1 MTETKQVETI
11 IHVKEGEMKIV
22 PILWF
27 GGSDRTLKTRVLLD
41 KRGSSAKVLCFFF
54 AKSGTLTLETEVVHD
69 APDTFSRTI
78 IKGVLDGTARADYEG
93 RVVIRK
99 GSKRADADLNEH
111 AILLSPQARANA
123 IPRLEVL
130 ENEVKAGH
138 GATVGKIGEEELFYL
153 ATRGLPKDEA
163 KALIVRGFLEAF
175 VDEFPPEQA
184 VDIRARL
191 ARV

>member
-1 MTETKQVETI
+1 MDTDI

-41 KRGSSAKVLCFFF
+41 KRGSSAKVLCLFF